1 MRVCCCFSVYL
12 YSAWHSVHL
21 ILKGEDLCLLCFTYT
36 DTLNSKKTGL
46 WVNYPTDGSISK
58 TIRGQQ
64 GIQTVM
70 HSVGWCVSQLVGQSV
85 SPFVSQSMAGSV
97 IVLVSRV

>member
-21 ILKGEDLCLLCFTYT
+21 ILKGENLCLLSFTNT

-46 WVNYPTDGSISK
+46 WVNYPIDGSISK
-58 TIRGQQ
+58 PVNGQ
-64 GIQTVM
+64 
-70 HSVGWCVSQLVGQSV
+70 
-85 SPFVSQSMAGSV
+85 
-97 IVLVSRV
+97 

>member
-21 ILKGEDLCLLCFTYT
+21 ILKGENLCLLSFTNT

-46 WVNYPTDGSISK
+46 WVNYPIDGSISK
-58 TIRGQQ
+58 PVRGQQ
-64 GIQTVM
+64 AIQTVTL
-70 HSVGWCVSQLVGQSV
+70 SAV
-85 SPFVSQSMAGSV
+85 
-97 IVLVSRV
+97 VLVS